1 MKVFRGYLTCPN
13 MWGRGGQAS
22 EHKLGREGGGSV
34 AGEVVEEDL
43 VVDELVVDELV
54 VDLEEEELTAEA

>member
-1 MKVFRGYLTCPN
+1 M
-13 MWGRGGQAS
+13 
-22 EHKLGREGGGSV
+22 